1 MREHRGH
8 FQTAPTWWALAAGA
22 LYSRRFG
29 PGRAT
34 SFRDPV
40 RAFFPAVS
48 LLRAIER
55 EMEMDR
61 EMEMERE
68 RERET
73 ERQGHGY
80 GYGYGHGHGLLA
92 YE

>member
-55 EMEMDR
+55 EMEM
-61 EMEMERE
+61 ERE

-73 ERQGHGY
+73 ETERQGH